1 MKILSASLLLA
12 AILPFSAHSV
22 DDQGRVDVHSMGVK
36 PCAKVIDDFH
46 SDGSVAKL
54 LNSVWVAGY
63 LTAINSDVHD
73 GFDVVDG
80 MNAAERDKWLYRYCD
95 RNPEHILY
103 NAASAMVEAR
113 GKPLE

>member
-1 MKILSASLLLA
+1 MKISTVSLLLA
-12 AILPFSAHSV
+12 LALPFSVQAI
-22 DDQGRVDVHSMGVK
+22 DDEGRLNVHSMGVK
-36 PCAKVIDDFH
+36 PCAKVIDDFQ

-63 LTAINSDVHD
+63 LTAINSDVYD

-80 MNAAERDKWLYRYCD
+80 MNAAERDEWLYRYCD
-95 RNPEHILY
+95 KNPEHILY

-113 GKPLE
+113 GAAIE

>member
-1 MKILSASLLLA
+1 SCNTIDTLSLPDALPISEAMKILSASLLLA

-22 DDQGRVDVHSMGVK
+22 DDQGRLNVHSMGVK

-63 LTAINSDVHD
+63 LTRS
-73 GFDVVDG
+73 
-80 MNAAERDKWLYRYCD
+80 E
-95 RNPEHILY
+95 EHTSELQ
-103 NAASAMVEAR
+103 SRE
-113 GKPLE
+113 KPVC